1 MAESLIVAPVVKIA
15 VETGIQASAHQ
26 ISYVINY
33 KKNVKNLA
41 RKVKYLKDLKADL
54 QDRVTEAMNNLDSVK
69 RVVERWLERVK
80 IETEQDDIM
89 TELMNFANGQHA
101 QLFNYGKRHRIGRES
116 QKKIVIVDELIN
128 EGRSFV
134 DVSNPCS
141 VSAAEVFIG
150 NIVAF
155 ASREGSQ
162 NQVMAALKD
171 DGIHSVGIYGMGG
184 VGKTTL
190 MKLVHEQVLEEKVFD
205 VVVTVTV
212 TQNVN
217 LRNIQNDI
225 AQQLDFR
232 KLDEV
237 HDESVRAT
245 MLSRRLKQENKIL
258 VIFDDVWKTDLNLF
272 SAAGISYGEN
282 HQRGCKILITTRSL
296 EVCNSLLI
304 QKSTEVGLLS
314 DGESW
319 HLFKTKAGDVV
330 DSPDIQ
336 TVAKE
341 IVKECG
347 RLPLALDTLGRALR
361 NTNDKLAWDNTVS
374 QLRSSNFADIGG
386 MKSKVHSSIK
396 LSYDFLGND
405 ILRNCFLLCCLF
417 PEDFAVHIDHL
428 LFYAMGDKAIHGDK
442 NTMKEVRA
450 RLHAA
455 LYKLVALGL
464 LVREKEFSDQ
474 TFSAK
479 MHDIVRDV
487 AISIASGEGS
497 WFFVKAGLGLQNWPE
512 AEVLSDGKCSRIS
525 LTRNNITVLP
535 NQPELPYLLSLS
547 LRQNSSLEKVPDMFF
562 ENMKTLQSLDI
573 SLTSIS
579 SLPSSFSSLVNLHSL
594 DMGSCKFH
602 NQLNISVLGGLKKLE
617 ILSVAG
623 LELSS
628 SLPEEIGGLSHLKWL
643 DLSNNRGLTVP
654 PNIISRLTCLE
665 FLNMEGSF
673 SGWEV
678 GGIRNESI
686 KLANLDEMAS
696 LTSLNRVA
704 FQARW
709 AAGCVDMFQGPSGA
723 YRRHVS
729 PYNVSAKLARSHFSY
744 VSQCCHL
751 SGTFPF
757 CNSVK
762 VLVGKA
768 EKLELRK
775 CSNLKSVAQL
785 ATSSS
790 GCGFNNLKHLEVE
803 DCNEMKCVLSA
814 VDEDIL
820 TDVFAELEII
830 ILKSLGS
837 LKEIFHGPMPAEFS
851 FENIKRVRLY
861 SCPDLACIFSFDVL
875 LKLKYLEE
883 LLVDGSKGLKE
894 VFSLEQERDLVLLP
908 QLRLL
913 LLFHLGITTIWKGI
927 FSPHIS
933 SLANLSMIKVTD
945 CHELRYLFSPAIVIA
960 LQQLEVLQ
968 IRECSSLVTVV
979 ASTDELT
986 QREDNQIMNNLQTLF
1001 NLRMLKIEYCNS
1013 LKFLYSPLTD
1023 IKENQQVDEY
1033 GYECDDAYN
1042 YQDDSKV
1049 LVLKCLGI
1057 KNIWGGGIPIQSFRN
1072 VTQASFTCCGWLKQ
1086 LIPIQVLLSGGL
1098 SQLQKLYIEDCQRL
1112 EEIFF
1117 IDDTTTI
1124 YDEQKCVPLFRSLE
1138 SLRLIAVEECNSL
1151 KHILPMRLL
1160 IQGGLPKLE
1169 AIAILDCATIEVIV
1183 YEDVGIND
1191 IHGDK
1196 TFTSTIEVEA
1206 VLTKLRML
1214 QLNRLPSLSS
1224 FHDQHGKT
1232 SLVFGW
1238 PSLVYMYVVNCNLKR
1253 LPLSHK
1259 NVPPKL
1265 EKLRGDSQVVLEKWL
1280 KLEDES
1286 MKSSLRPLFKVHD
1299 GREEHKDWT
1308 EVRQSVE

>member
-1 MAESLIVAPVVKIA
+1 
-15 VETGIQASAHQ
+15 
-26 ISYVINY
+26 
-33 KKNVKNLA
+33 
-41 RKVKYLKDLKADL
+41 
-54 QDRVTEAMNNLDSVK
+54 
-69 RVVERWLERVK
+69 
-80 IETEQDDIM
+80 M
-89 TELMNFANGQHA
+89 TELMSFANGQHA

-155 ASREGSQ
+155 ASREDCQ
-162 NQVMAALKD
+162 NQVMATLQHE
-171 DGIHSVGIYGMGG
+171 GIHSVGIYGMGG

-190 MKLVHEQVLEEKVFD
+190 MKLIHEQVLEEKVFD
-205 VVVTVTV
+205 V
-212 TQNVN
+212 N

-225 AQQLDFR
+225 VQQLDFH

-237 HDESVRAT
+237 NDESIRAT
-245 MLSRRLKQENKIL
+245 MLSRQLKQENKIL

-282 HQRGCKILITTRSL
+282 HQRGCKILMTTRSL

-314 DGESW
+314 DDESW

-361 NTNDKLAWDNTVS
+361 NNNDKLAWDNTVS
-374 QLRSSNFADIGG
+374 QLRSSDFADIGG
-386 MKSKVHSSIK
+386 MKSRVHSSIK

-405 ILRNCFLLCCLF
+405 ILKNCFLLCCLF

-428 LFYAMGDKAIHGDK
+428 LFYAMGDKTIHGDK

-464 LVREKEFSDQ
+464 LVSEKEFSDQ

-535 NQPELPYLLSLS
+535 NQPELPHLLSLS
-547 LRQNSSLEKVPDMFF
+547 LRKNSSLEKVPGMFF
-562 ENMKTLQSLDI
+562 TNMKTLQSLDI

-602 NQLNISVLGGLKKLE
+602 SQIDISVLGGLKKLE
-617 ILSVAG
+617 ILRIAG
-623 LELSS
+623 MELST

-643 DLSNNRGLTVP
+643 DLSNNPGLTD
-654 PNIISRLTCLE
+654 SC
-665 FLNMEGSF
+665 

-678 GGIRNESI
+678 GGIRKESC
-686 KLANLDEMAS
+686 KLANLDEMSS
-696 LTSLNRVA
+696 LTCLNRVS

-751 SGTFPF
+751 SGTSPF

-768 EKLELRK
+768 EKLEFRK
-775 CSNLKSVAQL
+775 CSNLKSVVQL

-803 DCNEMKCVLSA
+803 DCNEMECVLSA
-814 VDEDIL
+814 VDKDIP
-820 TDVFAELEII
+820 TDAFAELEII
-830 ILKSLGS
+830 TLKSLGS
-837 LKEIFHGPMPAEFS
+837 LKEIFHVPMPAEFS
-851 FENIKRVRLY
+851 LENIKRVRIY
-861 SCPDLACIFSFDVL
+861 SCPNLACIFSFDVL

-883 LLVDGSKGLKE
+883 LLVDGSKRLME
-894 VFSLEQERDLVLLP
+894 VFSLEPDGRVDSNEKGERDLVLLP

-927 FSPHIS
+927 FSPNIS
-933 SLANLSMIKVTD
+933 SLANLSMIKVID
-945 CHELRYLFSPAIVIA
+945 CHELRYLFCPAIVTA

-986 QREDNQIMNNLQTLF
+986 QGEDDQIMNNLQTLF

-1033 GYECDDAYN
+1033 GYECDDAYSDK
-1042 YQDDSKV
+1042 DDSKV
-1049 LVLKCLGI
+1049 LVLKCFGI
-1057 KNIWGGGIPIQSFRN
+1057 KKVWGGGIPIQSFRN
-1072 VTQASFTCCGWLKQ
+1072 VTEARFTCCGWLKQ

-1112 EEIFF
+1112 EEIFY

-1124 YDEQKCVPLFRSLE
+1124 YDEKKSIPLFRSPE
-1138 SLRLIAVEECNSL
+1138 SLRLISVEECDSL

-1169 AIAILDCATIEVIV
+1169 AIAILDCATIEVII
-1183 YEDVGIND
+1183 YEDVGSN
-1191 IHGDK
+1191 GDK
-1196 TFTSTIEVEA
+1196 TITSTIEVE
-1206 VLTKLRML
+1206 VLTTLRL
-1214 QLNRLPSLSS
+1214 LNLIRLPNLSG

-1253 LPLSHK
+1253 LPLSRK

-1265 EKLRGDSQVVLEKWL
+1265 EKLRGDSEAVFEKWL

-1286 MKSSLRPLFKVHD
+1286 VKKAYDPCLRYALCFCSVHD
-1299 GREEHKDWT
+1299 GREEYKDWT

>member
-33 KKNVKNLA
+33 KKTVKNLA

-54 QDRVTEAMNNLDSVK
+54 QDRVTEAINNLDSVK
-69 RVVERWLERVK
+69 RVVETWLERVK

-190 MKLVHEQVLEEKVFD
+190 MKLIHEQVLQEKVFD

-258 VIFDDVWKTDLNLF
+258 VVFDDVWKTDLNLF

-314 DGESW
+314 DDESW

-361 NTNDKLAWDNTVS
+361 NNNDKLSWDNTVS
-374 QLRSSNFADIGG
+374 QLRSSDFADIGG

-405 ILRNCFLLCCLF
+405 ILKSCFLLCCLF

-428 LFYAMGDKAIHGDK
+428 LFYAM
-442 NTMKEVRA
+442 VRA

-487 AISIASGEGS
+487 AISIASGEGN
-497 WFFVKAGLGLQNWPE
+497 WFFVKAGLGLLKWPD

-535 NQPELPYLLSLS
+535 SQPELPHLLSLS
-547 LRQNSSLEKVPDMFF
+547 LRQNSSLEKVPGMFF

-602 NQLNISVLGGLKKLE
+602 SQIDISVLGGLKKLE

-623 LELSS
+623 LELST
-628 SLPEEIGGLSHLKWL
+628 SLPEGIGGLSHLKWL
-643 DLSNNRGLTVP
+643 DLSNNPGLTVP

-678 GGIRNESI
+678 GGIRNESS

-751 SGTFPF
+751 CGTSPF
-757 CNSVK
+757 ANSVK

-775 CSNLKSVAQL
+775 CSNLKSVVQL

-790 GCGFNNLKHLEVE
+790 GCGFNNLKQLEVE
-803 DCNEMKCVLSA
+803 DCNEMECVLSA
-814 VDEDIL
+814 VDEDIP

-837 LKEIFHGPMPAEFS
+837 LKEIFHGPVPEEFS

-883 LLVDGSKGLKE
+883 LLVDGSKRLKE

-908 QLRLL
+908 ELRLL

-927 FSPHIS
+927 FSSNIS
-933 SLANLSMIKVTD
+933 SLANLSMIKVID
-945 CHELRYLFSPAIVIA
+945 CHELRYLFSPAIVTA

-986 QREDNQIMNNLQTLF
+986 QGEDDQIMNNLQTLF

-1033 GYECDDAYN
+1033 GYECDDAYSDK
-1042 YQDDSKV
+1042 DDSKV

-1057 KNIWGGGIPIQSFRN
+1057 RKIWGGGIPIQSFRN
-1072 VTQASFTCCGWLKQ
+1072 VTEARFTCCGWLKQ

-1098 SQLQKLYIEDCQRL
+1098 SQLQRLFIEDCQRL
-1112 EEIFF
+1112 EEIFY

-1124 YDEQKCVPLFRSLE
+1124 YDEQKCIPLFKSLE
-1138 SLRLIAVEECNSL
+1138 SLRLIAVEECDSL

-1169 AIAILDCATIEVIV
+1169 AIAVLDCATIEVII
-1183 YEDVGIND
+1183 YEDVGIN
-1191 IHGDK
+1191 GDK
-1196 TFTSTIEVEA
+1196 TFTSTIEVE
-1206 VLTKLRML
+1206 VLTTLRL
-1214 QLNRLPSLSS
+1214 LNLIRLPNLSG
-1224 FHDQHGKT
+1224 FHDQQGKT

-1299 GREEHKDWT
+1299 GREEYKDWT
-1308 EVRQSVE
+1308 E